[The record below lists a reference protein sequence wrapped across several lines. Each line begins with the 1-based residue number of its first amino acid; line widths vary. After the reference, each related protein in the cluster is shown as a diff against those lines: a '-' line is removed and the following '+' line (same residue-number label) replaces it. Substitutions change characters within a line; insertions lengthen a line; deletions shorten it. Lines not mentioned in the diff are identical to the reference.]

1 VASTVEKGH
10 VRLERRATSIL
21 TLPEKWQGL
30 ARGFE
35 LRRGRTV
42 NGETTVEVTYGIT
55 SLDERRA
62 SAATL
67 LGLVRDHWRVENC
80 LHWVRDVTL
89 GEDAYRVRSGSAPQ
103 VLAALR
109 NAAAHLLS
117 GAAAAQD
124 RWRESA
130 CRSHQADI
138 SRPLRLIG
146 LTPLQ

>member
-1 VASTVEKGH
+1 MA
-10 VRLERRATSIL
+10 
-21 TLPEKWQGL
+21 
-30 ARGFE
+30 
-35 LRRGRTV
+35 
-42 NGETTVEVTYGIT
+42 
-55 SLDERRA
+55 
-62 SAATL
+62 
-67 LGLVRDHWRVENC
+67 
-80 LHWVRDVTL
+80 L
-89 GEDAYRVRSGSAPQ
+89 GEDAYRVRSGSAPH

-109 NAAAHLLS
+109 NAAVHLIS